1 MNTLPTRQDLSQ
13 LLTNT
18 GITWSE
24 PKPTLERDT
33 LIWTALAL
41 IHFTLLLGIGGL
53 LVRLWPLTHY

>member
-18 GITWSE
+18 GV
-24 PKPTLERDT
+24 TLPEAKAFLAQDGF
-33 LIWTALAL
+33 IWTALAL

-53 LVRLWPLTHY
+53 LVRLWPLTH